1 MLVTI
6 DNRQSRIQ
14 WEADE
19 WVSRTIQNAKNL
31 LMTRQGEVP
40 YDRYRGLDPAVFEVP
55 LNDLRKV
62 IRQEIIRVMLW
73 EPDVQVT
80 DAKADLQDGTL
91 YLTATLEIDAEGGME
106 VYA

>member
-14 WEADE
+14 WEAAD
-19 WVSRTIQNAKNL
+19 WLSRTIQNAKNL

-55 LNDLRKV
+55 IGYLKKV
-62 IRQEIIRVMLW
+62 ILQEIIRLMLW

-80 DAKADLQDGTL
+80 NATADIQDGTL
-91 YLTATLEIDAEGGME
+91 YLTATLEIDTEGGME